1 MFSNV
6 KCEFERRKSWGYCA
20 YGSGFANLKRD
31 ADIAELK
38 AKLDALDVWLNW
50 RIYKDSVDFYDSD
63 NYHED
68 ETIEF
73 LNTLAPY
80 VAEGEVNYTGED
92 DYIWRFRFD
101 PDKQKWV
108 EESATIDYNFESY
121 TDEQMIEELDK
132 RGYIVQKKPQSN

>member
-1 MFSNV
+1 M
-6 KCEFERRKSWGYCA
+6 GYCA
-20 YGSGFANLKRD
+20 DGSGFANLKRD

-92 DYIWRFRFD
+92 GCIWRFRFD
-101 PDKQKWV
+101 PDEQEWV

>member
-1 MFSNV
+1 M
-6 KCEFERRKSWGYCA
+6 EYCA
-20 YGSGFANLKRD
+20 DGSGFANLKRD

-80 VAEGEVNYTGED
+80 VAEGEVNYNGED
-92 DYIWRFRFD
+92 GCIWRFRFD
-101 PDKQKWV
+101 PDEQKWV

-121 TDEQMIEELDK
+121 TDEQLIEELDK

>member
-1 MFSNV
+1 M
-6 KCEFERRKSWGYCA
+6 GYCA
-20 YGSGFANLKRD
+20 DGSGFANLKRD

-38 AKLDALDVWLNW
+38 DKLDALDVWLNW
-50 RIYKDSVDFYDSD
+50 RVYKDSVDFYDSD

-73 LNTLAPY
+73 LDTLAPY
-80 VAEGEVNYTGED
+80 VADGEVNYTGED
-92 DYIWRFRFD
+92 GCIWRFRFD
-101 PDKQKWV
+101 PDEQEWV

>member
-1 MFSNV
+1 M
-6 KCEFERRKSWGYCA
+6 GYCA
-20 YGSGFANLKRD
+20 DGSGSATLKRD

-38 AKLDALDVWLNW
+38 DKLDALDVWLNW
-50 RIYKDSVDFYDSD
+50 SIYKDSVDFYDSD

-73 LNTLAPY
+73 LDTLAPY
-80 VAEGEVNYTGED
+80 VADGEVNYTGED
-92 DYIWRFRFD
+92 GSIWRFRFD
-101 PDKQKWV
+101 PDEQEWV
-108 EESATIDYNFESY
+108 EESAAIDYNFESY

>member
-1 MFSNV
+1 M
-6 KCEFERRKSWGYCA
+6 GYCA
-20 YGSGFANLKRD
+20 DGSGFANLKRD

-92 DYIWRFRFD
+92 GCIWRFRFD
-101 PDKQKWV
+101 PDEQEWV

-121 TDEQMIEELDK
+121 TDEQMIEELDR

>member
-1 MFSNV
+1 M
-6 KCEFERRKSWGYCA
+6 GYCA
-20 YGSGFANLKRD
+20 DGSGFANLKRD

-73 LNTLAPY
+73 LDTLAPY
-80 VAEGEVNYTGED
+80 VADGEVNYTGED
-92 DYIWRFRFD
+92 GSIWRFRFD
-101 PDKQKWV
+101 PDEQEWV
-108 EESATIDYNFESY
+108 EESAAIDYNFESY

>member
-1 MFSNV
+1 M
-6 KCEFERRKSWGYCA
+6 GYCA
-20 YGSGFANLKRD
+20 DGSGFANLKRD

-80 VAEGEVNYTGED
+80 VAEGEVNYIGED
-92 DYIWRFRFD
+92 GCIWRFRFD
-101 PDKQKWV
+101 PDEQEWV

>member
-1 MFSNV
+1 M
-6 KCEFERRKSWGYCA
+6 GYCA
-20 YGSGFANLKRD
+20 DGSGSATLKRD

-38 AKLDALDVWLNW
+38 DKLDAHDVWLNW
-50 RIYKDSVDFYDSD
+50 SIYKDSVDFYDSD

-73 LNTLAPY
+73 LDTLAPY
-80 VAEGEVNYTGED
+80 VADGEVNYTGED
-92 DYIWRFRFD
+92 GSIWRFRFD
-101 PDKQKWV
+101 PDEQEWV
-108 EESATIDYNFESY
+108 EESAAIDYNFESY

>member
-1 MFSNV
+1 M
-6 KCEFERRKSWGYCA
+6 GYCA
-20 YGSGFANLKRD
+20 DGSGFANLKRD

-73 LNTLAPY
+73 LDTLAPY
-80 VAEGEVNYTGED
+80 VADGEVNYTGED
-92 DYIWRFRFD
+92 GSIWRFRFD
-101 PDKQKWV
+101 PDEQEWV

>member
-1 MFSNV
+1 M
-6 KCEFERRKSWGYCA
+6 GYCA

-132 RGYIVQKKPQSN
+132 RGYIV

>member
-1 MFSNV
+1 M
-6 KCEFERRKSWGYCA
+6 EYCA
-20 YGSGFANLKRD
+20 DGSGFATLKRD

-38 AKLDALDVWLNW
+38 DKLDALDVWLNW
-50 RIYKDSVDFYDSD
+50 SIYKDSVDFYDSD

-80 VAEGEVNYTGED
+80 VAEGEVNYDGED
-92 DYIWRFRFD
+92 GCIWRFRFD

-121 TDEQMIEELDK
+121 TDKQMIEELDK

>member
-1 MFSNV
+1 M
-6 KCEFERRKSWGYCA
+6 GYCA

-38 AKLDALDVWLNW
+38 AKLDALDIWLNW

>member
-1 MFSNV
+1 M
-6 KCEFERRKSWGYCA
+6 GYCA